1 MLMEVH
7 NSSDTI
13 QRIGLKRKKEKKKRE
28 GGGKEA
34 GNSPSPQQ
42 YLALIKYTG
51 DTKPK

>member
-7 NSSDTI
+7 NSDTI
-13 QRIGLKRKKEKKKRE
+13 QRIGLKRKKGKKRE